1 MSKVEQKKLL
11 SAMKKRTAKA
21 TVNKK
26 AAVEYLIEL
35 GVLTKTGNYTKP
47 YRSLCIKSKAA

>member
-21 TVNKK
+21 TANKK